1 MHFKKRKSLLNKPYG
16 EYSYLAQLQIEKLR
30 LKFLRKCLNLRRPPT
45 SIRIR
50 GASAIS
56 DAQKLF
62 HFSCLETKLLGI
74 AIRNKLNLIRNL
86 TIEVSQS
93 NTLEPLP
100 ESDARSMS
108 NHLDHKY
115 DFLKKQDS
123 NK

>member
-1 MHFKKRKSLLNKPYG
+1 MN
-16 EYSYLAQLQIEKLR
+16 
-30 LKFLRKCLNLRRPPT
+30 
-45 SIRIR
+45 IRIR

-74 AIRNKLNLIRNL
+74 AIRNKFNLIRNL
-86 TIEVSQS
+86 TNEVSQS
-93 NTLEPLP
+93 STLEPLP

-108 NHLDHKY
+108 NHLDHKC

-123 NK
+123 NKSNNWPRKSPEILKNLSDRKNRENFKY